1 MSKKDSNQH
10 MLLGEKNWISGL
22 VLLLFLVFLFSRQ
35 FFPSF
40 KDILSDPFY
49 FLVVVTVGIALAA
62 PIVWIFSEG
71 KRVFL
76 KKEDSLIESDLF
88 LTLRSLP
95 DDFYSFQNLK
105 IDNEKIDAV
114 VVGLKTVSVIEI
126 VDFKSKIS
134 KKRGDI
140 SEDIVERKIKK
151 IRDFLGDPVQINLF
165 FVLKNNYKVKK
176 YLEPSVLEPK
186 QLKNILLKKDKESNV
201 LVLSEM
207 EEKLEN
213 LWKKN
218 LL

>member
-1 MSKKDSNQH
+1 MSKKDSKQN
-10 MLLGEKNWISGL
+10 MLLSEKNLIPGV

-40 KDILSDPFY
+40 KDVFSDPFY
-49 FLVVVTVGIALAA
+49 FLAVITVGIAVAA
-62 PIVWIFSEG
+62 PAVWILNEG

-76 KKEDSLIESDLF
+76 KKEDGLIESDLF

-95 DDFYSFQNLK
+95 ENFYSFQNLK
-105 IDNEKIDAV
+105 IDDEKIDAV

-126 VDFKSKIS
+126 VDFNSKIIKNKWNVS
-134 KKRGDI
+134 NNTI
-140 SEDIVERKIKK
+140 ERKIKK
-151 IRDFLGDPVQINLF
+151 IRDYLGEPVQINFL

-176 YLEPSVLEPK
+176 YLQTDVLEPK
-186 QLKNILLKKDKESNV
+186 KLKDVLVKNDKESNI
-201 LVLSEM
+201 LVLSNV